1 MRIEAINNA
10 MSCQP
15 LRRVE
20 FGRRENAPVI
30 VEEPIVAQDTFVAPP
45 TTEQKYNFACLL
57 AAYYKTQYE
66 NLLKNGCC
74 EV

>member
-1 MRIEAINNA
+1 MN
-10 MSCQP
+10 CQP

-30 VEEPIVAQDTFVAPP
+30 VEEPIVSQDTFVPP
-45 TTEQKYNFACLL
+45 TTAEQKYNFACLV

>member
-30 VEEPIVAQDTFVAPP
+30 VEDPIVAQDTFVPP
-45 TTEQKYNFACLL
+45 TTAEQKYNFACLV
-57 AAYYKTQYE
+57 AAFYKNQYE
-66 NLLKNGCC
+66 NLLKNGYC

>member
-1 MRIEAINNA
+1 MRIEAINNT
-10 MSCQP
+10 MNCQP
-15 LRRVE
+15 IRAIE

-30 VEEPIVAQDTFVAPP
+30 VEEPIIAQDTFVAPA

-74 EV
+74 EA

>member
-10 MSCQP
+10 INCQP

-30 VEEPIVAQDTFVAPP
+30 VEEMPQDSFIPP
-45 TTEQKYNFACLL
+45 ATTEQKYNFAGLL

-74 EV
+74 EA